1 MREMIDSPNL
11 VIRFKLNLTKSDEF
25 ELIPPKKKKV
35 DLLNE
40 NFEEASNTHS
50 VIINGNVP
58 EMLEYDQDKIV
69 IIAAKSV

>member
-11 VIRFKLNLTKSDEF
+11 VIRFKLNLTKDDQF

-40 NFEEASNTHS
+40 NFEEASNTH
-50 VIINGNVP
+50 
-58 EMLEYDQDKIV
+58 
-69 IIAAKSV
+69 